1 MTTWTVYLSGEIHS
15 DWRERIVE
23 GAVALDLPVAFA
35 APVTD
40 HDASDNCGVAI
51 LGSEASPFWKDHKG
65 AKLNGIRTR
74 SLIQKA
80 DIVVVRFGDRYKQW
94 NAAFD
99 AGFAAALGKRG
110 PTATY
115 AEAAAAYRASF
126 DRHTYTDADVPALF
140 TDLRERDVRV
150 GVLSNTMWPRDWHRE
165 LFARDGVLEL
175 IDGDVYSSEIPHTKP
190 HELAF
195 RKAMAAVGAD
205 DPSRCGFGGYRPY
218 DDISGARAIGMRT
231 IFVPHSNI
239 PAAQQVP
246 VDVSPDAVV
255 QRLTEVVVHVDG
267 WRNGGG

>member
-1 MTTWTVYLSGEIHS
+1 MSIDAVIF
-15 DWRERIVE
+15 DWGGTLTPWHDVDLAEKWLAYAEVVQTANPAPLVE
-23 GAVALDLPVAFA
+23 ALVAA
-35 APVTD
+35 
-40 HDASDNCGVAI
+40 
-51 LGSEASPFWKDHKG
+51 EATAW
-65 AKLNGIRTR
+65 
-74 SLIQKA
+74 
-80 DIVVVRFGDRYKQW
+80 
-94 NAAFD
+94 
-99 AGFAAALGKRG
+99 AAARDRHES
-110 PTATY
+110 ATFDDVLAAAEVAY
-115 AEAAAAYRASF
+115 NAEAAAAYRASF

-150 GVLSNTMWPRDWHRE
+150 GVLSNTMWPRDWHRD

-205 DPSRCGFGGYRPY
+205 DPSRCVFVGDRPY

-255 QRLTEVVVHVDG
+255 ERLAEVVVHVDG

>member
-1 MTTWTVYLSGEIHS
+1 MSIDAVIF
-15 DWRERIVE
+15 DWGGTLTQWHDVDLAEKWLAYAEVVQPANPAPLVE
-23 GAVALDLPVAFA
+23 ALVAA
-35 APVTD
+35 
-40 HDASDNCGVAI
+40 
-51 LGSEASPFWKDHKG
+51 EATAW
-65 AKLNGIRTR
+65 
-74 SLIQKA
+74 
-80 DIVVVRFGDRYKQW
+80 
-94 NAAFD
+94 
-99 AGFAAALGKRG
+99 AAARDRHES
-110 PTATY
+110 ATFDDVLAAAEVAY
-115 AEAAAAYRASF
+115 NAEAAAAYRASF

-150 GVLSNTMWPRDWHRE
+150 GVLSNTMWPRDWHRD

-205 DPSRCGFGGYRPY
+205 DPSRCVFVGDRPY

-255 QRLTEVVVHVDG
+255 ERLAEVVVHVDG